1 MLSAHI
7 TLCFFSQPWAFRA
20 DSFWQC
26 WASCDINRCHVP
38 TNIVRIY
45 TFFAWLCIRY
55 RIYLSHKVE
64 IEAQPTQKQG
74 EQYKT
79 IFIYNTFGSTI
90 LLKFDP
96 TQQCKKFE
104 DSVAHRQLTILIEIF
119 DELLRKN
126 WLLGYTFYKEELK
139 YMNNVYK
146 QLTEMGY
153 KQNTTLNYMTK

>member
-1 MLSAHI
+1 MSTTTFKNEIKISNEFNIDHLDKFTMLYN
-7 TLCFFSQPWAFRA
+7 TLIKIIGLP
-20 DSFWQC
+20 
-26 WASCDINRCHVP
+26 
-38 TNIVRIY
+38 
-45 TFFAWLCIRY
+45 
-55 RIYLSHKVE
+55 
-64 IEAQPTQKQG
+64 
-74 EQYKT
+74 YKT